1 MAVNATICTF
11 FKANYEVLNDKLL
24 GYLAGQHC
32 IDLSGSDVRTF
43 TSAFKYFLPWT
54 PRERINAELKGVE
67 KSTKTTPT
75 TPITLP
81 IMIALAVFVSIRL
94 GLEYACGIVVGFFG
108 LLRANEILGVT
119 GQDVILRNVYC
130 QTTTIRLGK
139 TKNNREECVQFG
151 RNSVAERALLFALQL
166 NGHIPGKKLFGF
178 KKYSEL
184 YKIVAEFNA
193 AFGVNIHITP
203 HSLRAGGGLLILKC
217 RTCRW
222 KKYV

>member
-1 MAVNATICTF
+1 
-11 FKANYEVLNDKLL
+11 
-24 GYLAGQHC
+24 
-32 IDLSGSDVRTF
+32 
-43 TSAFKYFLPWT
+43 
-54 PRERINAELKGVE
+54 
-67 KSTKTTPT
+67 
-75 TPITLP
+75 
-81 IMIALAVFVSIRL
+81 MIALAVFVSIRL

-203 HSLRAGGGLLILKC
+203 HSLRAGGGYLF
-217 RTCRW
+217 
-222 KKYV
+222 